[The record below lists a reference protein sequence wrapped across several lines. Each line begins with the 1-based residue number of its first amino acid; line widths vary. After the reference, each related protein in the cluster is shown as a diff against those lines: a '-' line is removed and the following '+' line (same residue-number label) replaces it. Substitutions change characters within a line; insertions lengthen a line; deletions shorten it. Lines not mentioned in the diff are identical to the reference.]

1 MGAVLTKL
9 TKLTKLKMLLAT
21 QLKYRFLDSVLHF
34 YTFVVQ

>member
-9 TKLTKLKMLLAT
+9 TKLTKLKMLLAV